1 MKMKKFAAA
10 AAASVM
16 AAASADV
23 SAQTIDMVVEGR
35 TYAVTLNESEAAAN
49 LVKRLPMK
57 LVWEDFGRLERIA
70 KLSQTLDVG
79 SDPVVKSPVRGTFA
93 YYVPWGNLCAFRV
106 GGNAP
111 SKDLVELGAMDEA
124 ALSALV
130 KSGSSEVLLQAR

>member
-79 SDPVVKSPVRGTFA
+79 SDPVVKI
-93 YYVPWGNLCAFRV
+93 
-106 GGNAP
+106 
-111 SKDLVELGAMDEA
+111 
-124 ALSALV
+124 
-130 KSGSSEVLLQAR
+130 